1 MERALQLFDELD
13 AGDIVEG
20 AIDRHQG
27 LPEDRSLTVPASRI
41 TALLGV
47 DVPEEAMADILN
59 RLSIRTT
66 LKDHILSAASPPSGT
81 TWKGGPIWPRRSC
94 GFTATT
100 TSFPPLWRARS
111 PRGKKLPLLR
121 STDTLK
127 ATLVAQGL
135 REITTYSFISAK
147 ALDLL
152 ALPEGDPRRRVIPL
166 INPLGEEYAV
176 LRTQLITSM
185 LTVLSTNK
193 NRQKPGRPAV

>member
-1 MERALQLFDELD
+1 MRVYGYDH
-13 AGDIVEG
+13 IVSTPMEG
-20 AIDRHQG
+20 AV
-27 LPEDRSLTVPASRI
+27 T
-41 TALLGV
+41 
-47 DVPEEAMADILN
+47 
-59 RLSIRTT
+59 
-66 LKDHILSAASPPSGT
+66 
-81 TWKGGPIWPRRSC
+81 
-94 GFTATT
+94 
-100 TSFPPLWRARS
+100 
-111 PRGKKLPLLR
+111 RGKKLPLLR

-193 NRQKPGRPAV
+193 TAKTRAPGCLRWASYLKPNPCP

>member
-66 LKDHILSAASPPSGT
+66 LKDHILSCRIPPSGT

-111 PRGKKLPLLR
+111 PGAKKLPLLR

-152 ALPEGDPRRRVIPL
+152 ALPEGGSPPPGNPAYQSAGGGIRRPAHPAHHQHAHRAFHQQKP
-166 INPLGEEYAV
+166 
-176 LRTQLITSM
+176 
-185 LTVLSTNK
+185 
-193 NRQKPGRPAV
+193 QKPGRPAV